1 MDLHRVADRE
11 RTGLRAPDR
20 QAAVLVPVLEAPTG
34 PELLFI
40 RRADHLLDHPG
51 EMSFPGG
58 GVEPEDRNLEGTAIR
73 EAGEEVG
80 LAPEEIDPV
89 GRLDDVRTVS
99 GYTVTPIVAAVPDRT
114 YEPGDAE
121 VAAAV
126 TLPVA
131 DLTDPTNYAV
141 EPREHPSGESVPA
154 HHFRVDGYTIW
165 GATARMLVQ
174 FFSVATGWSAAE
186 PTVDQPEDP

>member
-1 MDLHRVADRE
+1 MDLHRVADRD

-20 QAAVLVPVLEAPTG
+20 RAAVLVPVLEPSTG

-58 GVEPEDRNLEGTAIR
+58 GVEPEDRDLEGTAIR

-80 LAPEEIDPV
+80 LAPDEIDPV

-99 GYTVTPIVAAVPDRT
+99 GYTVTPVVAGVPDRT

-121 VAAAV
+121 VAAVV

-131 DLTDPTNYAV
+131 ALTDQANYAF
-141 EPREHPSGESVPA
+141 ESRADPSGETITA

-174 FFSVATGWSAAE
+174 LFSIATGWSAAE
-186 PTVDQPEDP
+186 PAGDLPESP